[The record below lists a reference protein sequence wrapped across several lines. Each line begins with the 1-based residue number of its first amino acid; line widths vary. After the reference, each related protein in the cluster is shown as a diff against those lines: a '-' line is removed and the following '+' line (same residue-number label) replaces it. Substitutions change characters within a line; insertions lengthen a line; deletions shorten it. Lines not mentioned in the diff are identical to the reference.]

1 MEDDQMDIDPD
12 REIQMMM
19 GFSGFGTQEPGELLF
34 ALLRTRCCFLLF
46 HLCPPFPSTERA
58 ALNLRH
64 IQLTIFVDM
73 TIA

>member
-34 ALLRTRCCFLLF
+34 ALLCTRCCFLLSR
-46 HLCPPFPSTERA
+46 LRPSFPSTERV
-58 ALNLRH
+58 ALKMRH
-64 IQLTIFVDM
+64 ILLTIFVDLI
-73 TIA
+73 IA